1 MAGAGS
7 SGVSSSEPLAFLQE
21 PSDVIAVRER
31 PLMLHCQV
39 EGEGPISITWRRNGV
54 PVEVDGGGAR
64 TTLLANGTL
73 LIRSFSKKREQSEQT
88 DAGEYEC
95 AAQNRY
101 GMLVSRKAR
110 VLLACES
117 HDLNT
122 HTLSHTRS
130 AHCHSPVTINSSPSA
145 AEVSVPP
152 SVNGCR

>member
-1 MAGAGS
+1 MT
-7 SGVSSSEPLAFLQE
+7 GVGSSEPLAFLQE

-54 PVEVDGGGAR
+54 PVEVGGGGAR
-64 TTLLANGTL
+64 AALLANGTL
-73 LIRSFSKKREQSEQT
+73 LIRSFSKRREQSEQT

-117 HDLNT
+117 HDLDT
-122 HTLSHTRS
+122 HTYTLTHTHP
-130 AHCHSPVTINSSPSA
+130 AACHSPVSPPLPPSA
-145 AEVSVPP
+145 A
-152 SVNGCR
+152 